1 MTEENK
7 KKYLKIFLEFMKTNH
22 CLHEFLFNCLEQ
34 YKQKINNISDL
45 ENYFE
50 YKHYTTEIINFAFC
64 WLKTKQGHNY
74 WEKLHFELEKKLTKV
89 YETNN

>member
-34 YKQKINNISDL
+34 YEQKINNISDL

-50 YKHYTTEIINFAFC
+50 YKRYTTEIINFSFC
-64 WLKTKQGHNY
+64 WTETKQGHNY
-74 WEKLHFELEKKLTKV
+74 WQKLNIELEKKLIKV